1 MFLVRNYP
9 NWQHLP
15 MLALGGGSDWGQS
28 LEGLPEFL
36 QRLDLYCNLYKVC
49 KDILIEKFIA
59 FPFFI
64 YYNTT

>member
-49 KDILIEKFIA
+49 KDILIE
-59 FPFFI
+59 
-64 YYNTT
+64 